1 MPDQFIT
8 IWNQL
13 VLLTQFPVYGDIQG
27 CFDKL
32 EKQVKDAYE
41 DGHKEV
47 STLQMLA
54 LMNSIRVWRDILVEQ
69 STEADGEENEESHR
83 KESVAAQ

>member
-13 VLLTQFPVYGDIQG
+13 VLLTQFPVYGDIRE

-41 DGHKEV
+41 NGHKEL

-54 LMNSIRVWRDILVEQ
+54 LMNSIRAWRDILVEQ
-69 STEADGEENEESHR
+69 SAKTGGTESEESDR

>member
-1 MPDQFIT
+1 MSDRFIT
-8 IWNQL
+8 IWSQL
-13 VLLTQFPVYGDIQG
+13 ALLTQFPVYGDIRE

-41 DGHKEV
+41 DGHKEL
-47 STLQMLA
+47 STLQTLS
-54 LMNSIRVWRDILVEQ
+54 LMNSIRAWRDILVEQ
-69 STEADGEENEESHR
+69 SAKTGGTESEESDC

>member
-1 MPDQFIT
+1 MSDQFIT

-13 VLLTQFPVYGDIQG
+13 VLLTQFPVYGDIRE

-32 EKQVKDAYE
+32 EKQVKGIYE
-41 DGHKEV
+41 EGHKKL

-54 LMNSIRVWRDILVEQ
+54 LMNSIRAWRDILVEQ
-69 STEADGEENEESHR
+69 SAETGGEEGEESDR